1 MAVIL
6 ATEWMWMYV
15 LVLVITESHEYY
27 YLFSSALPSI
37 QFYIFFRILRN
48 HFLLMG
54 IDQVYPCC
62 WIGDAF
68 DLEEEAQQSAAVLAV
83 QREME
88 DADELNYLDEEGTFI
103 SVCWK
108 LLDC

>member
-1 MAVIL
+1 
-6 ATEWMWMYV
+6 
-15 LVLVITESHEYY
+15 
-27 YLFSSALPSI
+27 
-37 QFYIFFRILRN
+37 
-48 HFLLMG
+48 MG

-88 DADELNYLDEEGTFI
+88 DADELNYLDEEGTFT
-103 SVCWK
+103 SVSWK
-108 LLDC
+108 LLDCYSFGTFRGEDRKSEYFNC